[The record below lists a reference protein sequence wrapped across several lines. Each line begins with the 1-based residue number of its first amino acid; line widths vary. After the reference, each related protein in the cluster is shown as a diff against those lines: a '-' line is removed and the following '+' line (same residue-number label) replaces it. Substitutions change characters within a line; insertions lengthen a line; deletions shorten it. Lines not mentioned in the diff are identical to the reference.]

1 MLELNKWFF
10 VLLVNFL
17 VLLYILNIILFRPIL
32 KILKE
37 RDASVKDYLKA
48 AKELEQKREEA
59 IVRMNQELQAAR
71 VKAREIFE
79 EIRKDGLE
87 KQRSLLEEAN
97 REAIEMISKAK
108 EEIAVE
114 AEKARQSLRADVDRF
129 SDEIVRKLVGA

>member
-71 VKAREIFE
+71 VKAKEIFE